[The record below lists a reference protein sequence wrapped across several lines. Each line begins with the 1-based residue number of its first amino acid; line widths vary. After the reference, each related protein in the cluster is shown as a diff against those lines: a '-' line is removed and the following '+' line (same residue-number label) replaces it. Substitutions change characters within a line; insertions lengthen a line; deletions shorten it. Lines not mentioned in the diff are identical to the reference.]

1 LPGRRLLLASDRDI
15 HVPSHVDGALLSGV
29 ARGMVR
35 YRMSISN
42 SPLCRITWTDVVH
55 GTQHNSFL
63 ENDPLQLRFGLEF
76 DPAFWSSFQTSQ
88 FFLWF
93 VVSHFGNVLERHQQD
108 GDTMS
113 LPGAQSTKLWLG
125 LQFGVATDAT
135 TNLIGL
141 FQFRPEI
148 WFRRQGAAVN
158 LLSEFATVSNDH
170 SFAIELGGTA
180 EFPGPEIGLVGGSGA
195 APTP

>member
-1 LPGRRLLLASDRDI
+1 
-15 HVPSHVDGALLSGV
+15 
-29 ARGMVR
+29 
-35 YRMSISN
+35 MSTSN

-63 ENDPLQLRFGLEF
+63 ENDPLQLRLGLKF
-76 DPAFWSSFQTSQ
+76 DPSFWSSFETSQ

-93 VVSHFGNVLERHQQD
+93 MVSRQGNVLDPHQQD

-113 LPGAQSTKLWLG
+113 LPGAQSTELWLG

-135 TNLIGL
+135 TGRTGV

-148 WFRRQGAAVN
+148 WFRRQGAGVN
-158 LLSEFATVSNDH
+158 LLSEFATVPNDH
-170 SFAIELGGTA
+170 AFAVELGGTA
-180 EFPGPEIGLVGGSGA
+180 EFPGPGTGLVGGSGRP
-195 APTP
+195 AP